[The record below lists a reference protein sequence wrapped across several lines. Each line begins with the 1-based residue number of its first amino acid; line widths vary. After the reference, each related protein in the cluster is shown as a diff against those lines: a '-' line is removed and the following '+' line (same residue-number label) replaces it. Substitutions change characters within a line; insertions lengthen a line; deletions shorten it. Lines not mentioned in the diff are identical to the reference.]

1 MSSDKDFERLIAE
14 KMKSQAEEGGL
25 DPNRINPEDVC
36 VSTTGR
42 TVEVSYGD
50 AKVVLPAPSQRTLDE
65 WFKENGQ
72 QIAGAMMA
80 LGGVVVGMAGAVGAA
95 VYMNK
100 NK

>member
-14 KMKSQAEEGGL
+14 NMKSQAQEGGL
-25 DPNRINPEDVC
+25 DPNRINPDDVC
-36 VSTTGR
+36 VNTTGR
-42 TVEVSYGD
+42 TVEVAYGD

-80 LGGVVVGMAGAVGAA
+80 LGGVVVGVAGVVGAA
-95 VYMNK
+95 VFMDK